1 MGKSIQRH
9 QREYKDRLFKKIF
22 SDRRDL
28 LELYNALNG
37 TSYDNPDDI
46 VVNTL
51 EDVIY
56 LGMKNDISF
65 ILKNILSLYE
75 HQSTLSPNLPL
86 RGMLYIASV
95 VRQEIVNTE
104 DLYSSRPIAL
114 PLPKFVVFYN
124 GTREEPERREMFL
137 HDLYPPQFRT
147 WEADLDCRAVVLNI
161 NAGHNMEIM
170 KKCRKLEE
178 YSIFVARIRRYQNE
192 GNDIGEAGDHAVD
205 DCIREGVLEE
215 LLRSQREEVRS
226 MLLTEYDEERHI
238 ENERR
243 IAADEAYTW
252 GKEAGLA
259 EGKEAGLAE
268 GKEAG
273 EELFGELTNLLLKV
287 SRIEDLQRAT
297 EDREYRQKLYQEYGL
312 KK

>member
-51 EDVIY
+51 EDVVY

-65 ILKNILSLYE
+65 ILQNILSLYE
-75 HQSTLSPNLPL
+75 HQSTISPNLPL

-95 VRQEIVNTE
+95 IRQEIVNTE

-124 GTREEPERREMFL
+124 GRREEPERREMFL
-137 HDLYPPQFRT
+137 HDLYPPQFRV
-147 WEADLDCRAVVLNI
+147 WEADLDCRAVLLNI
-161 NAGHNMEIM
+161 NAGYNRKIM

-178 YSIFVARIRRYQNE
+178 YSIFVARIRQYQNE
-192 GNDIGEAGDHAVD
+192 GNDIGEAVDYAVD

-215 LLRSQREEVRS
+215 LLRSQREEVCS

-243 IAADEAYTW
+243 IAADEAY
-252 GKEAGLA
+252 EC
-259 EGKEAGLAE
+259 

-273 EELFGELTNLLLKV
+273 EELFSELTNLLLEA
-287 SRIEDLQRAT
+287 SRIKDLKRAAEDT
-297 EDREYRQKLYQEYGL
+297 TYRKKLYQEFGL
-312 KK
+312 KS